1 MIIPTLRSN
10 HGRNKNHQSCTCNHH
25 RQAYKHLGFADL
37 ICPGVLDNE
46 RAGVDKSCNTGYI
59 CSIQFPIG
67 KHQGEK

>member
-10 HGRNKNHQSCTCNHH
+10 HGRNPNHQSCPCNHH
-25 RQAYKHLGFADL
+25 RQAYKHLGFTDL
-37 ICPGVLDNE
+37 ICPGMLDNE

>member
-10 HGRNKNHQSCTCNHH
+10 HGRNPNHQSCPCNHH
-25 RQAYKHLGFADL
+25 RQAYKHPGFTDL